1 MVSDSNAFKCQFF
14 PIRLMVEFLKNA
26 LAFLSV
32 NCSVFRGRGG
42 YFLFVLALLG
52 LISCANMNSS
62 RSIDLTASKAV
73 KSLTRET
80 NSEYTLQ
87 TGDVID
93 IKFFYNPKLNELVTI
108 RPDGKISLQ
117 LVDEVLAVGLTPAEL
132 DRILTEKYTK
142 VIRQPEVAVIV
153 KEFVGQQV
161 YVGGEVK
168 VPGVIPISG
177 KLTALQAIFQA
188 GGFRETAHP
197 ASVVIISMNMEMKPV
212 ARKINIKKIISGK
225 APEKDNFLRPFDIVY
240 VPKTFIAKA
249 DRFVDQYIR
258 KMIPGTLSAGFSYF
272 VGKQRTSD
280 RSIRE
285 GTQF

>member
-1 MVSDSNAFKCQFF
+1 MLSVFSEFTYLFF
-14 PIRLMVEFLKNA
+14 RIRQLTE
-26 LAFLSV
+26 FLSV
-32 NCSVFRGRGG
+32 
-42 YFLFVLALLG
+42 FVLLG

-62 RSIDLTASKAV
+62 GSIDFTAPKAV
-73 KSLTRET
+73 EGPVQET
-80 NSEYTLQ
+80 NNEYVLQ
-87 TGDVID
+87 LGDVID
-93 IKFFYNPKLNELVTI
+93 IKFFYNPKLNELLKI

-117 LVDEVLAVGLTPAEL
+117 LVEEVLAVGLTPAEL

-153 KEFVGQQV
+153 KEFVGQEV